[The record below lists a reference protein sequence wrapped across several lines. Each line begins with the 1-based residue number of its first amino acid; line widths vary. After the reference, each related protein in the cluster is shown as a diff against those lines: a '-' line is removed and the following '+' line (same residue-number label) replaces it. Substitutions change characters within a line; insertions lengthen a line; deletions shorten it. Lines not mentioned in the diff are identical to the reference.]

1 VLVVNQ
7 IGLFLR
13 LFASPLTSFS
23 RILDEG
29 RLLFAVVT
37 AVAVMLS
44 VQLPR
49 SFQVDEEEAAAA
61 RLAVKARL
69 ERAKALAAAQ
79 QGSRSAGEITQD
91 MAADLADDV
100 SPIQGPPS
108 MTRAAS
114 RFIGQVPRNYF
125 SPLIALA
132 ICFVPAIIFVLTL
145 WDNLGGFS
153 TILFRDYTALLVCV
167 LLAWSAPY
175 LLLAVANFALGAMQF
190 PGYDQPA
197 LWWIASLYFT
207 TLSVF
212 AVRTLFGTTF
222 SHAAGA
228 AAAGWGAAVG
238 GMWLSGI
245 FGGMAGYL
253 ASPFV
258 LYYLYAGLK
267 PQFSGL
273 GTGLQSRQR
282 LKRGLEIATLNPRDA
297 DAHYQLGL
305 IYMQRRQYEPAIRSL
320 RQAAEIAP
328 KEPDAWYQLG
338 RIAREQGRYAE
349 AIELCGTAARLD
361 DKHSSS
367 EVWREIGIANLLSG
381 DAEAARRALAVY
393 VDRRP
398 YDPEGA
404 CWYGRALAK
413 LDRGA
418 EARTAFDQA
427 IEAVRTMPPARKRQV
442 QRWESEARRELKK
455 LAA

>member
-1 VLVVNQ
+1 
-7 IGLFLR
+7 
-13 LFASPLTSFS
+13 
-23 RILDEG
+23 
-29 RLLFAVVT
+29 
-37 AVAVMLS
+37 
-44 VQLPR
+44 
-49 SFQVDEEEAAAA
+49 
-61 RLAVKARL
+61 
-69 ERAKALAAAQ
+69 
-79 QGSRSAGEITQD
+79 
-91 MAADLADDV
+91 
-100 SPIQGPPS
+100 
-108 MTRAAS
+108 
-114 RFIGQVPRNYF
+114 
-125 SPLIALA
+125 
-132 ICFVPAIIFVLTL
+132 
-145 WDNLGGFS
+145 
-153 TILFRDYTALLVCV
+153 
-167 LLAWSAPY
+167 
-175 LLLAVANFALGAMQF
+175 
-190 PGYDQPA
+190 
-197 LWWIASLYFT
+197 
-207 TLSVF
+207 
-212 AVRTLFGTTF
+212 
-222 SHAAGA
+222 
-228 AAAGWGAAVG
+228 
-238 GMWLSGI
+238 LSGI